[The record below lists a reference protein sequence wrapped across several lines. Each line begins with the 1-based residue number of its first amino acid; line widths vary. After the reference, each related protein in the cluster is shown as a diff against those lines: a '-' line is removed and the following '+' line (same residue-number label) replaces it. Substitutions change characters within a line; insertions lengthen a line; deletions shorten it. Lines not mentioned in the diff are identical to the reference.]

1 MALSNELREARCR
14 NLVDAAHALIRETGS
29 TGFSMVQLASKAGV
43 SPATPYNLLGSKG
56 EVLRRVI
63 RDEFE
68 SFEARLAAEPERP
81 PLDRMLHAVDL
92 VAVHYGAEPDFY
104 RGLFNAVL
112 GAQATP
118 SRAMMQEEGLV
129 LWGQLVRAAMAS
141 GELETMLDPAALTGL
156 VLRTIGS
163 TVEAWL
169 VEDWPH
175 VRFAKELSMTVRLL
189 LLGLV
194 SKERFNAIRHE
205 VEALA

>member
-1 MALSNELREARCR
+1 MALSDELRAARCR
-14 NLVDAAHALIRETGS
+14 NLVDAAHALIRETGG
-29 TGFSMVQLASKAGV
+29 TGFSMVQLAEKAGV

-68 SFEARLAAEPERP
+68 SFGKRLAAEPERA
-81 PLDRMLHAVDL
+81 PLDHLLHAVDL
-92 VAVHYGAEPDFY
+92 VAIHYGAEPDFY

-118 SRAMMQEEGLV
+118 SRAMMQEEGVL
-129 LWGQLVRAAMAS
+129 LWGHLVREALAS
-141 GELETMLDPAALTGL
+141 GELESLLAEDVLTGL

-175 VRFAKELSMTVRLL
+175 ERFARELSMAVRLM

-194 SKERFNAIRHE
+194 SKERFSAIRHE
-205 VEALA
+205 VQALA